1 MRVTLRIVR
10 AVVLIVATVFTMAA
24 CDRTPVNKVFEA
36 TDITGADFGK
46 DFHLTDHTGKARS
59 LADFK
64 GKIVVIFFGYTFC
77 PDVCPTTL
85 SDVAGALKQLGADAG
100 RVQVLFVTVDP
111 ERDTPQ
117 LLARY
122 VPAFN
127 PDFLGLFGTL
137 EQTAE
142 AAREFKI
149 VYAKEPG
156 ATEQTYGV
164 SHSAGSYIYDAKG
177 RLRLFV
183 TYGKGSAVFAHD
195 IKLLL
200 SE

>member
-1 MRVTLRIVR
+1 MSIILQIVR
-10 AVVLIVATVFTMAA
+10 GLMLIAAAMVLVTA
-24 CDRTPVNKVFEA
+24 CNRIPTTRTFQA
-36 TDITGADFGK
+36 TDITGADFGR
-46 DFHLTDHTGKARS
+46 DFHLTDHQGKPRS

-64 GKIVVIFFGYTFC
+64 GKVVVIFFGYTYC

-122 VPAFN
+122 VPSFN
-127 PDFLGLFGTL
+127 PGFLGLFGTA
-137 EQTAE
+137 EQTAQT
-142 AAREFKI
+142 ARDFK
-149 VYAKEPG
+149 VFYTKEPG
-156 ATEQTYGV
+156 ATPETYSV
-164 SHSAGSYIYDAKG
+164 SHSAGSYIFDPAG

-183 TYGKGSAVFAHD
+183 NYGQGSAVFAHD